1 MNEAAE
7 KSKGDC
13 EADVR
18 RYAKAA
24 HQVYVTGREA
34 EDALGLIADAY
45 KKVA

>member
-18 RYAKAA
+18 RYAEAA
-24 HQVYVTGREA
+24 YQVHVTGREA
-34 EDALGLIADAY
+34 EDALGPIVDAY